1 MHSLQLENNLGWDDI
16 LDKSKLNEWKNI
28 SKQANNA
35 PVIKIKRCLGER
47 DDDYRLISFCD
58 SSKLIFGTVI
68 FIQNPK
74 TKEVNFV
81 MSKNKI
87 INKQLESKSIPVL
100 ELQGITLAVES
111 LVELFDEISGN
122 SFINKIMIKEM
133 IVFSDSIIALYWLN
147 SY

>member
-1 MHSLQLENNLGWDDI
+1 MIAVNLF
-16 LDKSKLNEWKNI
+16 L
-28 SKQANNA
+28 
-35 PVIKIKRCLGER
+35 V
-47 DDDYRLISFCD
+47 F
-58 SSKLIFGTVI
+58 V
-68 FIQNPK
+68 QNLK

-81 MSKNKI
+81 MSKNR
-87 INKQLESKSIPVL
+87 INKKQLESKSIPVL